1 MKKIISVVVVMGVV
15 LSVVLGV
22 AGCDKVNRASRTMDT
37 MLGNDFDVYIQG
49 HSEVYKVR
57 NGKVTSVPEKGYYV
71 FYPIINGK
79 ERMVQSPIHITTIVE
94 VD

>member
-1 MKKIISVVVVMGVV
+1 MKNVITMSLLVMVTIS
-15 LSVVLGV
+15 LT
-22 AGCDKVNRASRTMDT
+22 ACDKINRASRTMDT

-49 HSEVYKVR
+49 HPEVYKVR

-79 ERMVQSPIHITTIVE
+79 ERMVQSPIQITTIVE
-94 VD
+94 VDE